1 MNDHCIVLIYNK
13 NYNKN
18 KLILFQS
25 NSLSTFELLNLKKSE
40 INKFINE
47 HESKNQN
54 LFKLKAYTNYQK
66 KNFNNYI
73 NNFQELINDIN
84 FLLFNENCLNDK
96 NYLIIFILEKYTK
109 KIIESY
115 NENVNINNKNNM
127 EILLQIY
134 NWLLNNYYPT
144 IFIDNIYKVL
154 IFFNIKNLE
163 KNLKEFYYFCKNNY
177 NIINTNINLI
187 ISIEDINKIL
197 KLFLDFTNK
206 IINI

>member
-1 MNDHCIVLIYNK
+1 
-13 NYNKN
+13 
-18 KLILFQS
+18 
-25 NSLSTFELLNLKKSE
+25 
-40 INKFINE
+40 
-47 HESKNQN
+47 
-54 LFKLKAYTNYQK
+54 
-66 KNFNNYI
+66 
-73 NNFQELINDIN
+73 
-84 FLLFNENCLNDK
+84 
-96 NYLIIFILEKYTK
+96 
-109 KIIESY
+109 
-115 NENVNINNKNNM
+115 M

-177 NIINTNINLI
+177 NIINININLI
-187 ISIEDINKIL
+187 SSIEDINKIL